1 MPFDIDSARSTL
13 ADLALAHPA
22 RLQDRIRALA
32 RPRMT
37 GSDGA
42 AATEA
47 QIRKAF
53 EELGYRTQELPFTFS
68 TWPGRFGICLAGGA
82 MVLAGS
88 LGAWLLAAGLPAAA
102 LALLL
107 VAMGVALAPLLALDR
122 ALQRLPWGRVETR
135 NLLFSLPESSP
146 AWILMAHR
154 DSKSQLVPTLVRMGA
169 MSVAVLSW
177 GALVLLAIVW
187 WGGEPFR
194 STGVYT
200 FLGVLLVL
208 AGALLALSWSDN
220 RSPGA
225 LDNASGLAALLAVAA
240 ESVRHG
246 DVAFLVTDAEELGLV
261 GARTALPWLPPVQ
274 GVINVDGL
282 DDAGPFI
289 VAEGF
294 GWRREGSAPQLAA
307 ALLTAGA
314 ALDYPVER
322 RRLPSGLPVDH
333 MPLAEAGIPAVTVL
347 RGGWSSL
354 LRVHTPADDT
364 TRLDG
369 RGAASGATLL
379 TAAVRLMRED
389 RASHLAA
396 RRAPS
401 S

>member
-13 ADLALAHPA
+13 ADLALAQPCQAPGPDPGAGPSAHDRQRRSGGHRSRRSGRPSRSSDTGRRSCPSPSRPGPAASGSAWLEAPWSWPDRSGPGCWRRGCPPRPSPCSSSPWAWPWRRCFPGPGAPTAAVGTGGDAEPVVLPA
-22 RLQDRIRALA
+22 RIEPGVDPHGAPGQQVAAGPDAGADGRYVRSRSVLGRPGVAGHRLVGWRAVPLDGRLHVPRGSA
-32 RPRMT
+32 RPGRRPP
-37 GSDGA
+37 GP
-42 AATEA
+42 
-47 QIRKAF
+47 
-53 EELGYRTQELPFTFS
+53 ELVGQ
-68 TWPGRFGICLAGGA
+68 
-82 MVLAGS
+82 
-88 LGAWLLAAGLPAAA
+88 
-102 LALLL
+102 
-107 VAMGVALAPLLALDR
+107 PL
-122 ALQRLPWGRVETR
+122 
-135 NLLFSLPESSP
+135 
-146 AWILMAHR
+146 
-154 DSKSQLVPTLVRMGA
+154 
-169 MSVAVLSW
+169 
-177 GALVLLAIVW
+177 
-187 WGGEPFR
+187 
-194 STGVYT
+194 
-200 FLGVLLVL
+200 
-208 AGALLALSWSDN
+208 
-220 RSPGA
+220 PGA

-314 ALDYPVER
+314 ALDLPGRATPPAPWATRGPHAPRGGGDTCGHRAAGRLVVPAPRAYPR
-322 RRLPSGLPVDH
+322 RRY
-333 MPLAEAGIPAVTVL
+333 A
-347 RGGWSSL
+347 
-354 LRVHTPADDT
+354 
-364 TRLDG
+364 RLDG